1 LGLILL
7 LTLIFQGN
15 VMAAENN
22 NNGEIVDTSD
32 HIYSYDEMMDDIQ
45 QLGDTY
51 PGLMYVSSVGTS
63 LDDRMIFQIDT
74 NGDSTCQSREFCQK
88 VADSLQAIVDGSE
101 PAEFAIVTK
110 ELYDRYCKMEERAV
124 MDATIAIFLREV
136 QGAEY

>member
-1 LGLILL
+1 M
-7 LTLIFQGN
+7 TRKEMQMVEN
-15 VMAAENN
+15 VQDGWHVGIACLYPVHGGRKEYVFDMLPENIASFVYRN
-22 NNGEIVDTSD
+22 QYEARKIIITD
-32 HIYSYDEMMDDIQ
+32 M
-45 QLGDTY
+45 L
-51 PGLMYVSSVGTS
+51 
-63 LDDRMIFQIDT
+63 DRMIFQIDT